1 MAEEG
6 DGGFPR
12 RAQMAAQVMQKFSPT
27 CRKKGPRKLRKMAL
41 PPSPTG
47 ERQRPKGGRKGFQIS
62 IYPPR
67 RRRRRPLDRRPDPR
81 NGIGGG
87 RQKANMASENS
98 SLFCQTDQRGR
109 GRRHKRRRGRGPR
122 KWKGEKAEEEKECSI
137 IDKRRI
143 RKGKEEEGRKSSAEE
158 AGEARGGMM
167 AGGGLR
173 FLRGWTSAT
182 RTRGAPTVNC
192 TTNLRVE

>member
-1 MAEEG
+1 
-6 DGGFPR
+6 
-12 RAQMAAQVMQKFSPT
+12 MQKFPPT
-27 CRKKGPRKLRKMAL
+27 CRKKGPRKLRKMA
-41 PPSPTG
+41 PPMG
-47 ERQRPKGGRKGFQIS
+47 EKGLRPKGGRKGFQIS
-62 IYPPR
+62 IYPTIR
-67 RRRRRPLDRRPDPR
+67 RGRPLDPRPDPR

-109 GRRHKRRRGRGPR
+109 GRRLKRRRGRGPR
-122 KWKGEKAEEEKECSI
+122 KWKGEGAEEEEECSI

-143 RKGKEEEGRKSSAEE
+143 RKGKSGRKSSAAEE

-173 FLRGWTSAT
+173 FPRGWTSAT

-192 TTNLRVE
+192 TTTDLGVE

>member
-1 MAEEG
+1 MAEER
-6 DGGFPR
+6 DGGLPL
-12 RAQMAAQVMQKFSPT
+12 RAQMAAQAMQKFPPT
-27 CRKKGPRKLRKMAL
+27 CRKKGPRKLRKMAPPL
-41 PPSPTG
+41 PPMG
-47 ERQRPKGGRKGFQIS
+47 ERVLRPWGGRKGFQIS
-62 IYPPR
+62 IYPTR
-67 RRRRRPLDRRPDPR
+67 RRRGRPLDPRPDPR

-109 GRRHKRRRGRGPR
+109 GRRLKRRRGRGPR
-122 KWKGEKAEEEKECSI
+122 KWKGEEEEEECSI

-143 RKGKEEEGRKSSAEE
+143 RKGKSGRKSSAEE

-173 FLRGWTSAT
+173 FPRGWTSAT
-182 RTRGAPTVNC
+182 RTRGAPTVNG
-192 TTNLRVE
+192 TKTNLGVE